1 MFWRMVTKT
10 LIRQRGK
17 MLMIAFTVILGVSL
31 STAMMNVMLG
41 VGDKVNR
48 ELKVYGANITVR
60 HKDAALMNDLYGLTG
75 QGVNDKFLYEEDV
88 LKLKS
93 IFWGFNI
100 LDFAPML
107 EGHATLTI
115 ASDFQPERTLP
126 ENNTNMQTANT
137 SPVNN
142 TNMQSANTS
151 PQNNIYVQLLG
162 TWPEKNTVLPTG
174 EELHTGLKALRTW
187 WEILPGG
194 EWLSENDNDS
204 VMVGHMLAEQNNIHT
219 GDSITL
225 NGKPFTVKAIFNDGG
240 NDDSK
245 ILMTLPAV
253 QDIMNLHGRVS
264 TIEVSALT
272 TPDNDL
278 ARKAAQDPRSLSPE
292 EYETWYCTAYVSAIC
307 HQIQEVIRDG
317 VAKPVRQVAE
327 SEGTILNKTTLLMVL
342 ITILSSIGSALA
354 ISNLITA
361 SVIERSQELGL
372 LKALGA
378 YNWQIV
384 LLVLLEVMITGLF
397 GGILGYF
404 LGIGFAQIIGQTV
417 FGSYIEIARMVI
429 LIVAVILFFVT
440 VLGSI
445 PAIRYLTALKPTEVL
460 HGK

>member
-1 MFWRMVTKT
+1 MFWHMIIKT
-10 LIRQRGK
+10 LIRQKSK
-17 MLMIAFTVILGVSL
+17 MMMIAFTVILGVSL

-60 HKDAALMNDLYGLTG
+60 HKDAALMSDLYGLNEG
-75 QGVNDKFLYEEDV
+75 LGVNDKFLHEEDV

-107 EGHATLTI
+107 DGRVLMN
-115 ASDFQPERTLP
+115 S
-126 ENNTNMQTANT
+126 
-137 SPVNN
+137 
-142 TNMQSANTS
+142 
-151 PQNNIYVQLLG
+151 NIDAAIMG
-162 TWPEKNTVLPTG
+162 TWPEKHAVLSTG
-174 EELHTGLKALRTW
+174 EELNTGLKSLRAW
-187 WEILPGG
+187 WDVKG
-194 EWLSENDNDS
+194 EWLNENDNDS
-204 VMVGHMLAEQNNIHT
+204 VMLGSILASENNIHT
-219 GDSITL
+219 GDKITL
-225 NGKPFTVKAIFNDGG
+225 KNNGHEKIFTVKGIFNDGG
-240 NDDSK
+240 NADSK
-245 ILMTLPAV
+245 ILMTLSSA
-253 QDIMNLHGRVS
+253 QALMNLPGKVS
-264 TIEVSALT
+264 SIEVSALT

-307 HQIQEVIRDG
+307 HQIQEVVRDG
-317 VAKPVRQVAE
+317 VAKAVRQVAE
-327 SEGTILNKTTLLMVL
+327 SEGTILNKTTLLMIL

-378 YNWQIV
+378 YNWEIA
-384 LLVLLEVMITGLF
+384 LLVLAEVMITGLF
-397 GGILGYF
+397 GGIIGYF
-404 LGIGFAQIIGQTV
+404 LGIAFAQVIGQTV

-440 VLGSI
+440 LIGSI
-445 PAIRYLTALKPTEVL
+445 PAIRYLMALKPTEVL

>member
-1 MFWRMVTKT
+1 MFWLMIFKT
-10 LIRQRGK
+10 LIRQKGK
-17 MLMIAFTVILGVSL
+17 MLMIAFTVVLGVSL

-60 HKDAALMNDLYGLTG
+60 HKDAALMSDLYGLTEG
-75 QGVNDKFLYEEDV
+75 LGVNDKFLYEDDV

-107 EGHATLTI
+107 DGKAML
-115 ASDFQPERTLP
+115 
-126 ENNTNMQTANT
+126 NNSNE
-137 SPVNN
+137 VNL
-142 TNMQSANTS
+142 
-151 PQNNIYVQLLG
+151 IG
-162 TWPEKNTVLPTG
+162 TWPEKHAILSTG
-174 EELHTGLKALRTW
+174 EELNTGLKSLRTW
-187 WEILPGG
+187 WDIQG
-194 EWLSENDNDS
+194 EWLNENDDDY
-204 VMVGHMLAEQNNIHT
+204 VMLGKLIAEKYKINI

-225 NGKPFTVKAIFNDGG
+225 NNKNFIVKGIFHDGG
-240 NDDSK
+240 QADEK
-245 ILMTLPAV
+245 ILMTLPAI
-253 QDIMNLHGRVS
+253 QNLMNLHGKIS
-264 TIEVSALT
+264 EIEVSALT

-278 ARKAAQDPRSLSPE
+278 ARKAAQDPRSLSPD

-307 HQIQEVIRDG
+307 HQIQEVITDG

-327 SEGTILNKTTLLMVL
+327 SEGTILNKTTLLMIL

-378 YNWQIV
+378 YNWQII
-384 LLVLLEVMITGLF
+384 LLVLIEVMLTGLF
-397 GGILGYF
+397 GGVAGYF

-417 FGSYIEIARMVI
+417 FGSYIEIAKMVI

-440 VLGSI
+440 LLGSV
-445 PAIRYLTALKPTEVL
+445 PAIRYLMALKPTEVL

>member
-1 MFWRMVTKT
+1 MFLRMIFKT
-10 LIRQRGK
+10 LVRQRSK
-17 MLMIAFTVILGVSL
+17 MLMIAFTVVLGVSL

-60 HKDAALMNDLYGLTG
+60 HKDAALMSDLYGLEG
-75 QGVNDKFLYEEDV
+75 QGVNDKFLHEEDV

-100 LDFAPML
+100 LDFSPIL
-107 EGHATLTI
+107 EGRAKLNGVDEVSVI
-115 ASDFQPERTLP
+115 
-126 ENNTNMQTANT
+126 
-137 SPVNN
+137 
-142 TNMQSANTS
+142 
-151 PQNNIYVQLLG
+151 G
-162 TWPEKNTVLPTG
+162 TWPEKNAVLPTG
-174 EELHTGLKALRTW
+174 EELHTGLKSLRTW
-187 WEILPGG
+187 WAVSG
-194 EWLSENDNDS
+194 EWLNENDDDS
-204 VMVGHMLAEQNNIHT
+204 VMLGHVLADKNNFHA
-219 GDSITL
+219 GDEITL
-225 NGKPFTVKAIFNDGG
+225 NSKSFKVKGIFNDGG
-240 NDDSK
+240 EADNK
-245 ILMTLPAV
+245 ILMTLKAA
-253 QDIMNLHGRVS
+253 QSLLNLSGKVS
-264 TIEVSALT
+264 AIEVSALT

-327 SEGTILNKTTLLMVL
+327 SEGTILNKTTLLMIL

-384 LLVLLEVMITGLF
+384 SLVLCEVMITGLL
-397 GGILGYF
+397 GGVVGYF
-404 LGIGFAQIIGQTV
+404 MGIGFAQIIGQTV

-429 LIVAVILFFVT
+429 LIVTVILFFVT
-440 VLGSI
+440 IAGSI

>member
-1 MFWRMVTKT
+1 MIIKT
-10 LIRQRGK
+10 LIRQKSK

-60 HKDAALMNDLYGLTG
+60 HKDAALMSDLYGLTEG
-75 QGVNDKFLYEEDV
+75 LGVNDKFLHEEDV

-100 LDFAPML
+100 IDFAPVL
-107 EGHATLTI
+107 EGHAVFKNSNVDLI
-115 ASDFQPERTLP
+115 
-126 ENNTNMQTANT
+126 
-137 SPVNN
+137 
-142 TNMQSANTS
+142 
-151 PQNNIYVQLLG
+151 G
-162 TWPEKNTVLPTG
+162 TWPEKNAILATG
-174 EELHTGLKALRTW
+174 EELHTGLKSLRTW
-187 WEILPGG
+187 WDIQG
-194 EWLSENDNDS
+194 EWLNDSDSDKDS
-204 VMVGHMLAEQNNIHT
+204 VMIGSALASQNNIHV

-225 NGKPFTVKAIFNDGG
+225 TNNGLTKTFRVKAVFNDGG
-240 NDDSK
+240 NYDEK
-245 ILMTLPAV
+245 ILMHLSDVQELMHLP
-253 QDIMNLHGRVS
+253 GKVS
-264 TIEVSALT
+264 HIEVSALT

-327 SEGTILNKTTLLMVL
+327 SEGTILNKTTLLMIL

-378 YNWQIV
+378 YNWQIA
-384 LLVLLEVMITGLF
+384 LLVLSEVMLTGLA
-397 GGILGYF
+397 GGVIGYF
-404 LGIGFAQIIGQTV
+404 VGIGFAQIIGQTV

-429 LIVAVILFFVT
+429 LIVAVILFLVT
-440 VLGSI
+440 LAGSI
-445 PAIRYLTALKPTEVL
+445 PAIRYLMALKPTEVL

>member
-1 MFWRMVTKT
+1 MIIKT
-10 LIRQRGK
+10 LVRQKSK

-60 HKDAALMNDLYGLTG
+60 HKDAALMSDLYGLTEG
-75 QGVNDKFLYEEDV
+75 LGVNDKFLYEEDI
-88 LKLKS
+88 LKL
-93 IFWGFNI
+93 
-100 LDFAPML
+100 APIL
-107 EGHATLTI
+107 EGQAVLQATGGTVDLI
-115 ASDFQPERTLP
+115 
-126 ENNTNMQTANT
+126 
-137 SPVNN
+137 
-142 TNMQSANTS
+142 
-151 PQNNIYVQLLG
+151 G
-162 TWPEKNTVLPTG
+162 TWPEKNATLATG
-174 EELHTGLKALRTW
+174 EELHTGLKSLRTW
-187 WEILPGG
+187 WEVQG
-194 EWLSENDNDS
+194 EWLSDSDNDS
-204 VMVGHMLAEQNNIHT
+204 DSVMIGSVLASQNNIHT

-225 NGKPFTVKAIFNDGG
+225 TNNGVSKNFLVKAIFNDGG
-240 NDDSK
+240 NYDSK
-245 ILMTLPAV
+245 ILMHLSDV
-253 QDIMNLHGRVS
+253 QELMNLPGKVS
-264 TIEVSALT
+264 SIEVSALT

-327 SEGTILNKTTLLMVL
+327 SEGTILNKTTLLMIL

-378 YNWQIV
+378 YNWQIA
-384 LLVLLEVMITGLF
+384 LLVLVEVMLTGLA
-397 GGILGYF
+397 GGVIGYF
-404 LGIGFAQIIGQTV
+404 VGIGFAQIIGQTV

-440 VLGSI
+440 LVGSI
-445 PAIRYLTALKPTEVL
+445 PAIRYLMALKPTEVL

>member
-1 MFWRMVTKT
+1 MFWRIITKT
-10 LIRQRGK
+10 LIRQKSK
-17 MLMIAFTVILGVSL
+17 MIMIAFTVVLGVSL

-60 HKDAALMNDLYGLTG
+60 HKDAALMSDLYGLEG
-75 QGVNDKFLYEEDV
+75 QGVNDKFLYEDDV

-100 LDFAPML
+100 LDFSPML
-107 EGHATLTI
+107 DGRAAMNGE
-115 ASDFQPERTLP
+115 D
-126 ENNTNMQTANT
+126 
-137 SPVNN
+137 
-142 TNMQSANTS
+142 
-151 PQNNIYVQLLG
+151 VQIVG
-162 TWPEKNTVLPTG
+162 TWPEKNATLPTG
-174 EELHTGLKALRTW
+174 EELHTGLKSLRTW
-187 WEILPGG
+187 WEVSG
-194 EWLSENDNDS
+194 EWLGENDDDAVMLGHLLATQND
-204 VMVGHMLAEQNNIHT
+204 IHA
-219 GDSITL
+219 GDKITL
-225 NGKPFTVKAIFNDGG
+225 TAGSQSKTFTVKGIFNDGG
-240 NDDSK
+240 NSDSK
-245 ILMTLPAV
+245 ILMTLPAA
-253 QDIMNLHGRVS
+253 QSLLNLTGKVS

-278 ARKAAQDPRSLSPE
+278 ARKAAQDPRSLSPD

-384 LLVLLEVMITGLF
+384 LLVLAEVMITGLA
-397 GGILGYF
+397 GGVVGYF
-404 LGIGFAQIIGQTV
+404 MGIGFAQVIGQTV

-440 VLGSI
+440 LAGSV

>member
-1 MFWRMVTKT
+1 MITKT
-10 LIRQRGK
+10 LIRQKSK
-17 MLMIAFTVILGVSL
+17 MFMIAFTVILGVSL

-60 HKDAALMNDLYGLTG
+60 HKDAALMSDLYGLTEG
-75 QGVNDKFLYEEDV
+75 QGVNDKFLYEDDI

-107 EGHATLTI
+107 DGHAVLNDG
-115 ASDFQPERTLP
+115 AEVS
-126 ENNTNMQTANT
+126 
-137 SPVNN
+137 
-142 TNMQSANTS
+142 
-151 PQNNIYVQLLG
+151 LLG
-162 TWPEKNTVLPTG
+162 TWPEKNAVLSTG
-174 EELHTGLKALRTW
+174 EDLHTGLKALRTW
-187 WEILPGG
+187 WEISG
-194 EWLSENDNDS
+194 EWLGEDDDAS
-204 VMVGHMLAEQNNIHT
+204 VMVGHLLASQSNIHA
-219 GDSITL
+219 GDTITL
-225 NGKPFTVKAIFNDGG
+225 NGKAFTVKGIYNDGG
-240 NDDSK
+240 NDDGK

-253 QDIMNLHGRVS
+253 QEIMKLPGKVS
-264 TIEVSALT
+264 SIEVSALT

-278 ARKAAQDPRSLSPE
+278 ARKAAQDPRSLSPD

-327 SEGTILNKTTLLMVL
+327 SEGTILNKTTLLMIL

-378 YNWQIV
+378 YNWQIA
-384 LLVLLEVMITGLF
+384 LLVLVEVMMTGLI

-440 VLGSI
+440 LAGSI
-445 PAIRYLTALKPTEVL
+445 PAIRYLMALKPTEVL

>member
-1 MFWRMVTKT
+1 MFWRMIIKT
-10 LIRQRGK
+10 LIRQKSK
-17 MLMIAFTVILGVSL
+17 MLMIAFTVVLGVSL

-60 HKDAALMNDLYGLTG
+60 HKDAALMSDLYGLTEG

-100 LDFAPML
+100 LDFVPVLDGNAIL
-107 EGHATLTI
+107 RFNQKVIGN
-115 ASDFQPERTLP
+115 ASL
-126 ENNTNMQTANT
+126 
-137 SPVNN
+137 
-142 TNMQSANTS
+142 
-151 PQNNIYVQLLG
+151 IG
-162 TWPEKNTVLPTG
+162 TWPEKNAVLSTG

-187 WEILPGG
+187 WDISG
-194 EWLSENDNDS
+194 EWLNEDENDA
-204 VMVGHMLAEQNNIHT
+204 VMLGKNLASQNNIHV
-219 GDSITL
+219 GDAITL
-225 NGKPFTVKAIFNDGG
+225 TQNGITKSFLVKGIFHDGG
-240 NDDSK
+240 NSDEK

-253 QDIMNLHGRVS
+253 QELMNLPGKIAS
-264 TIEVSALT
+264 IEVSALT

-278 ARKAAQDPRSLSPE
+278 ARKAAQDPTSLSPD

-378 YNWQIV
+378 YNWHIA
-384 LLVLLEVMITGLF
+384 LLVLVEVMLTGLA
-397 GGILGYF
+397 GGVIGYF

-440 VLGSI
+440 LVGSI
-445 PAIRYLTALKPTEVL
+445 PAIRYLMALKPTEVL

>member
-1 MFWRMVTKT
+1 MFWRMITKT

-60 HKDAALMNDLYGLTG
+60 HKDAALMNDLYGLSG

-107 EGHATLTI
+107 EGLAVLND
-115 ASDFQPERTLP
+115 SESS
-126 ENNTNMQTANT
+126 EK
-137 SPVNN
+137 
-142 TNMQSANTS
+142 
-151 PQNNIYVQLLG
+151 VQLLG
-162 TWPEKNTVLPTG
+162 TWPEKHAVLATG

-187 WEILPGG
+187 WELDG
-194 EWLSENDNDS
+194 EWLNEDENNA
-204 VMVGHMLAEQNNIHT
+204 VMCGHLLAQEKNIHV
-219 GDSITL
+219 GDTITL
-225 NGKPFTVKAIFNDGG
+225 DGKTFTVKAIFNDGG

-245 ILMTLPAV
+245 ILLTLPAL
-253 QDIMNLHGRVS
+253 QEIMNLQGRVS

-278 ARKAAQDPRSLSPE
+278 ARKAAQDPHSLSPD

-384 LLVLLEVMITGLF
+384 LLVLVEVMLTGLA

-440 VLGSI
+440 LFGSI
-445 PAIRYLTALKPTEVL
+445 PAIRYLMALKPTEVL

>member
-1 MFWRMVTKT
+1 MITKT

-17 MLMIAFTVILGVSL
+17 MIMIAFTVILGVSL

-60 HKDAALMNDLYGLTG
+60 HKDAALMSDLYGLSEG
-75 QGVNDKFLYEEDV
+75 QGINDKFLYEEDL
-88 LKLKS
+88 LKLKT

-107 EGHATLTI
+107 DGSAVM
-115 ASDFQPERTLP
+115 
-126 ENNTNMQTANT
+126 NNET
-137 SPVNN
+137 
-142 TNMQSANTS
+142 
-151 PQNNIYVQLLG
+151 VQIFG
-162 TWPEKNTVLPTG
+162 TWPEKHAVLSTG
-174 EELHTGLKALRTW
+174 EELNTGLKSLRTW
-187 WEILPGG
+187 WEISG
-194 EWLSENDNDS
+194 EWLNENDNDS
-204 VMVGHMLAEQNNIHT
+204 VMVGHLLAKEKNIHV
-219 GDSITL
+219 GDEINLS
-225 NGKPFTVKAIFNDGG
+225 GKNYLVKGIYNDGG
-240 NDDSK
+240 NYDEK
-245 ILMTLPAV
+245 ILMTLPAA
-253 QDIMNLHGRVS
+253 QEIMNLQGKVS

-278 ARKAAQDPRSLSPE
+278 ARKAAQDPSSLSPD

-307 HQIQEVIRDG
+307 HQIQEVITDG

-327 SEGTILNKTTLLMVL
+327 SEGTILNKTTLLMIL

-378 YNWQIV
+378 YNWQIA
-384 LLVLLEVMITGLF
+384 LLVLIEVMMTGLF

-429 LIVAVILFFVT
+429 LIVGVILFFVT
-440 VLGSI
+440 LFGSI
-445 PAIRYLTALKPTEVL
+445 PAIRYLMALKPTEVL

>member
-1 MFWRMVTKT
+1 MFWHMVFKT
-10 LIRQRGK
+10 VIRQKSK

-60 HKDAALMNDLYGLTG
+60 HKDAALMNDLYGLNEG
-75 QGVNDKFLYEEDV
+75 VGVNDKFLFEEDV
-88 LKLKS
+88 LKLKT

-107 EGHATLTI
+107 EGKAVMN
-115 ASDFQPERTLP
+115 LP
-126 ENNTNMQTANT
+126 GKN
-137 SPVNN
+137 SPAVDVKIN
-142 TNMQSANTS
+142 
-151 PQNNIYVQLLG
+151 G
-162 TWPEKNTVLPTG
+162 TWIAKHNTLSTG
-174 EELHTGLKALRTW
+174 EELDTGLKALRTW
-187 WEILPGG
+187 WDVKG
-194 EWLSENDNDS
+194 EWLNESRDDE
-204 VMVGHMLAEQNNIHT
+204 VMFGNLLAEKSGVKI
-219 GDSITL
+219 GDVIAL
-225 NGKPFTVKAIFNDGG
+225 NGRNFIVKGIFTDGG
-240 NDDSK
+240 DADEE
-245 ILMTLPAV
+245 ILMTLAAAQSV
-253 QDIMNLHGRVS
+253 LKLSGKIS
-264 TIEVSALT
+264 SIEVSALT

-278 ARKAAQDPRSLSPE
+278 AKKAAQNPKSLSPD

-327 SEGTILNKTTLLMVL
+327 SEGTILNKTTLLMIL

-378 YNWQIV
+378 YNWQIA
-384 LLVLLEVMITGLF
+384 LLVLVEVMITGLF
-397 GGILGYF
+397 GGIFGYF
-404 LGIGFAQIIGQTV
+404 LGIGFAQVIGQTV
-417 FGSYIEIARMVI
+417 FGSYIEIAQMVI
-429 LIVAVILFFVT
+429 LIVGVILFFVT
-440 VLGSI
+440 LAGSI
-445 PAIRYLTALKPTEVL
+445 PAIRYLMALKPTEVL

>member
-1 MFWRMVTKT
+1 MIIKT
-10 LIRQRGK
+10 LSRQKSK

-60 HKDAALMNDLYGLTG
+60 HKDAALMSDLYGLTEG
-75 QGVNDKFLYEEDV
+75 LGVNDKFLYEEDV
-88 LKLKS
+88 LKLKT

-100 LDFAPML
+100 LDSVPML
-107 EGHATLTI
+107 DGNAVLSVKGR
-115 ASDFQPERTLP
+115 AGNSG
-126 ENNTNMQTANT
+126 
-137 SPVNN
+137 
-142 TNMQSANTS
+142 
-151 PQNNIYVQLLG
+151 YVDITG
-162 TWPEKNTVLPTG
+162 TWTEKHAVLSTG
-174 EELHTGLKALRTW
+174 EELSTGLKSLRTW
-187 WEILPGG
+187 WDIDG
-194 EWLSENDNDS
+194 EWLGEDDNNS
-204 VMVGHMLAEQNNIHT
+204 VMVGHLLASKNKIHVGDAINLTNNGI
-219 GDSITL
+219 SKNFI
-225 NGKPFTVKAIFNDGG
+225 VKGIYNDGG
-240 NDDSK
+240 NADDK
-245 ILMTLPAV
+245 ILMTLSAV
-253 QDIMNLHGRVS
+253 QELMNLPGKIS
-264 TIEVSALT
+264 SIEVSALT

-278 ARKAAQDPRSLSPE
+278 ARKAAQDPKSLSPD

-307 HQIQEVIRDG
+307 HQIQEVVRDG
-317 VAKPVRQVAE
+317 VAKAVRQVAE

-384 LLVLLEVMITGLF
+384 LLVLLEVMLTGLA
-397 GGILGYF
+397 GGVIGYF
-404 LGIGFAQIIGQTV
+404 AGIGFAQIIGLTV
-417 FGSYIEIARMVI
+417 FGSYIEIAKMVI

-440 VLGSI
+440 LLGSV
-445 PAIRYLTALKPTEVL
+445 PAIRYLMALKPTEVL

>member
-1 MFWRMVTKT
+1 MFWRMITKT
-10 LIRQRGK
+10 LIRQKGK

-60 HKDAALMNDLYGLTG
+60 HKDAALMNDLYGLSG
-75 QGVNDKFLYEEDV
+75 QGVNDKFLHEEDV

-107 EGHATLTI
+107 DGHASLN
-115 ASDFQPERTLP
+115 DGED
-126 ENNTNMQTANT
+126 
-137 SPVNN
+137 
-142 TNMQSANTS
+142 
-151 PQNNIYVQLLG
+151 VQLVG
-162 TWPEKNTVLPTG
+162 TWPEKNTTLPTG
-174 EELHTGLKALRTW
+174 EELHTGFNALRTW
-187 WEILPGG
+187 WEISG
-194 EWLSENDNDS
+194 EWLGENDDEA
-204 VMVGHMLAEQNNIHT
+204 VMVGHMLASDKGIKA
-219 GDSITL
+219 GDTITL
-225 NGKPFTVKAIFNDGG
+225 NGKAFKVKGIFNDGG

-253 QDIMNLHGRVS
+253 QDIMNLQGKVS
-264 TIEVSALT
+264 AIEVSALT

-278 ARKAAQDPRSLSPE
+278 ARKAAQNPSSLSPD

-327 SEGTILNKTTLLMVL
+327 SEGTILNKTTLLMIL

-384 LLVLLEVMITGLF
+384 LLVLVEVMMTGLL
-397 GGILGYF
+397 GGVFGYF

-440 VLGSI
+440 LFGSI
-445 PAIRYLTALKPTEVL
+445 PAIRYLMALKPTEVL

>member
-1 MFWRMVTKT
+1 MFWRMITKT

-17 MLMIAFTVILGVSL
+17 MLMIAFTVVLGVSL

-75 QGVNDKFLYEEDV
+75 QGVSDKFLHEEDV
-88 LKLKS
+88 LKLKT

-107 EGHATLTI
+107 DGQ
-115 ASDFQPERTLP
+115 ASLNDGD
-126 ENNTNMQTANT
+126 N
-137 SPVNN
+137 
-142 TNMQSANTS
+142 
-151 PQNNIYVQLLG
+151 VQLIG
-162 TWPEKNTVLPTG
+162 TWPEKHAVLSTG
-174 EELHTGLKALRTW
+174 EELDTGLKALRTW
-187 WEILPGG
+187 WEVSG
-194 EWLSENDNDS
+194 EWLNEGDDDS
-204 VMVGHMLAEQNNIHT
+204 VMLGHLLAQEKGLHA
-219 GDSITL
+219 GDTITL
-225 NGKPFTVKAIFNDGG
+225 NDKPFTVKGIYNDGG

-253 QDIMNLHGRVS
+253 QAIMGLPGRVS
-264 TIEVSALT
+264 AIEVSALT

-278 ARKAAQDPRSLSPE
+278 ARKAAQNPSSLSPD

-327 SEGTILNKTTLLMVL
+327 SEGTILNKTTLLMIL

-384 LLVLLEVMITGLF
+384 LLVLVEVMMTGLF
-397 GGILGYF
+397 GGVFGYF

-440 VLGSI
+440 LLGSV
-445 PAIRYLTALKPTEVL
+445 PAIRYLMALKPTEVL

>member
-41 VGDKVNR
+41 VGDKVNS

-60 HKDAALMNDLYGLTG
+60 HKDAALMNDLYGLEG
-75 QGVNDKFLYEEDV
+75 QGVNDKFLYEENV

-107 EGHATLTI
+107 EGHAALNGKDEI
-115 ASDFQPERTLP
+115 Q
-126 ENNTNMQTANT
+126 
-137 SPVNN
+137 
-142 TNMQSANTS
+142 
-151 PQNNIYVQLLG
+151 ILG

-187 WEILPGG
+187 WEISG
-194 EWLSENDNDS
+194 EWLGENDNTS
-204 VMVGHMLAEQNNIHT
+204 VMVGHLLAEQYSIHT
-219 GDSITL
+219 GDTITL
-225 NGKPFTVKAIFNDGG
+225 NGQPFTVKAIFNDGG

-384 LLVLLEVMITGLF
+384 LLVLLEVMMTGLF

>member
-1 MFWRMVTKT
+1 MITKT

-17 MLMIAFTVILGVSL
+17 MIMIAFTVVLGVSL

-60 HKDAALMNDLYGLTG
+60 HKDAALMSDLYGLEG
-75 QGVNDKFLYEEDV
+75 QGVNDKFLRENDV

-107 EGHATLTI
+107 EGRAGLNG
-115 ASDFQPERTLP
+115 SD
-126 ENNTNMQTANT
+126 
-137 SPVNN
+137 
-142 TNMQSANTS
+142 
-151 PQNNIYVQLLG
+151 VQIIG
-162 TWPEKNTVLPTG
+162 TWPEKHAALPTG
-174 EELHTGLKALRTW
+174 EELHTGLKSLRTW
-187 WEILPGG
+187 WEISG
-194 EWLSENDNDS
+194 EWLGEDDNNS
-204 VMVGHMLAEQNNIHT
+204 VMAGHLLASQNNIHA
-219 GDSITL
+219 GDTITL
-225 NGKPFTVKAIFNDGG
+225 TANGQSRNFTVKGIFNDGG
-240 NDDSK
+240 NSDSK
-245 ILMTLPAV
+245 ILMTLPAA
-253 QDIMNLHGRVS
+253 QELLNLHGRVS
-264 TIEVSALT
+264 AIEVSALT

-278 ARKAAQDPRSLSPE
+278 ARKAAQDPHSLSPD

-307 HQIQEVIRDG
+307 HQIQEVIEDG

-378 YNWQIV
+378 HNWQIA
-384 LLVLLEVMITGLF
+384 LLVLAEVMITGIA
-397 GGILGYF
+397 GGVIGYF
-404 LGIGFAQIIGQTV
+404 MGIGFAQVIGQTV

-429 LIVAVILFFVT
+429 LIVALILFLVT
-440 VLGSI
+440 LIGSI
-445 PAIRYLTALKPTEVL
+445 PAIRYLMALKPTEVL

>member
-1 MFWRMVTKT
+1 MFWRMITKT

-60 HKDAALMNDLYGLTG
+60 HKDAALMSDLYG
-75 QGVNDKFLYEEDV
+75 QGINDKFLHEDDV

-107 EGHATLTI
+107 EGHAALNGGE
-115 ASDFQPERTLP
+115 D
-126 ENNTNMQTANT
+126 
-137 SPVNN
+137 
-142 TNMQSANTS
+142 
-151 PQNNIYVQLLG
+151 VQLVG
-162 TWPEKNTVLPTG
+162 TWPEKHATLSTG

-187 WEILPGG
+187 WEISG
-194 EWLSENDNDS
+194 EWLGEEENDS
-204 VMVGHMLAEQNNIHT
+204 VMMGKLLAEKYNLHA

-225 NGKPFTVKAIFNDGG
+225 AGKTFTVRGIFNDGG
-240 NDDSK
+240 DDDSK

-253 QDIMNLHGRVS
+253 QDIMNLYGRVS

-278 ARKAAQDPRSLSPE
+278 ARKAAQDPHSLSPD

-384 LLVLLEVMITGLF
+384 LLVLVEVMITGLF

-440 VLGSI
+440 LAGSI

>member
-75 QGVNDKFLYEEDV
+75 QGVNDKFLYEDDV

-107 EGHATLTI
+107 DGHAVLNGGE
-115 ASDFQPERTLP
+115 D
-126 ENNTNMQTANT
+126 
-137 SPVNN
+137 
-142 TNMQSANTS
+142 
-151 PQNNIYVQLLG
+151 VQLVG
-162 TWPEKNTVLPTG
+162 TWPEKHATLSTG

-187 WEILPGG
+187 WEVDG
-194 EWLSENDNDS
+194 EWLSEDENNAVMMGHILADS
-204 VMVGHMLAEQNNIHT
+204 HGIHT
-219 GDSITL
+219 GDTITL
-225 NGKPFTVKAIFNDGG
+225 NNKTFTVKGIFNDGG

-253 QDIMNLHGRVS
+253 QDMMNLHGRVS

-278 ARKAAQDPRSLSPE
+278 ARKAAQDPHSLSPD

-397 GGILGYF
+397 GGIAGYF

-440 VLGSI
+440 LLGSI

>member
-1 MFWRMVTKT
+1 MFWRMIIKT
-10 LIRQRGK
+10 LVRQKSK

-60 HKDAALMNDLYGLTG
+60 HQDAALMSDLYGLTEG
-75 QGVNDKFLYEEDV
+75 LGVNDKFLYEEDI
-88 LKLKS
+88 LKLKT

-100 LDFAPML
+100 LDFAPIL
-107 EGHATLTI
+107 EGRAILSVKGR
-115 ASDFQPERTLP
+115 AG
-126 ENNTNMQTANT
+126 TAGEV
-137 SPVNN
+137 SL
-142 TNMQSANTS
+142 A
-151 PQNNIYVQLLG
+151 G
-162 TWPEKNTVLPTG
+162 TWTEKHAILSTG
-174 EELHTGLKALRTW
+174 EELNTGLKSLRTW
-187 WEILPGG
+187 WEVEG
-194 EWLSENDNDS
+194 EWLGEDDNNS
-204 VMVGHMLAEQNNIHT
+204 VMVGKLLASKNKIHVGDAVTLTSNN
-219 GDSITL
+219 GA
-225 NGKPFTVKAIFNDGG
+225 VKNFIVKGIFNDGG
-240 NDDSK
+240 GMDEK

-253 QDIMNLHGRVS
+253 QELMNLHGKIS
-264 TIEVSALT
+264 SIEVSALT

-278 ARKAAQDPRSLSPE
+278 ARKAAQDPRSLSPD

-327 SEGTILNKTTLLMVL
+327 SEGTILNKTTLLMIL

-384 LLVLLEVMITGLF
+384 LLVLIEVMMTGLA
-397 GGILGYF
+397 GGVIGYF

-440 VLGSI
+440 LLGSV
-445 PAIRYLTALKPTEVL
+445 PAIRYLMALKPTEVL